1 MEQEKIVDI
10 EKIISD
16 YKLIEKSDD
25 KGELFHLIKY
35 AMKEACKQAIELA
48 AENATLLEDGI
59 DIGEEYLM
67 EKYNTFYRDV
77 LFNVNK
83 QSILKTINQIQ

>member
-1 MEQEKIVDI
+1 MEQKIVDI
-10 EKIISD
+10 QKIISD
-16 YKLIEKSDD
+16 YKIIEKSND
-25 KGELFHLIKY
+25 KGELFHLIRY
-35 AMKEACKQAIELA
+35 AMKEACQQAIKLA

>member
-1 MEQEKIVDI
+1 MEQKIVDI
-10 EKIISD
+10 QKIISD
-16 YKLIEKSDD
+16 YKIIEKSND
-25 KGELFHLIKY
+25 KGELFHLIRY
-35 AMKEACKQAIELA
+35 AMKEACSQAIKLA

-67 EKYNTFYRDV
+67 EKDNTFYRDV